1 MPVSAP
7 PPIIPNNLHDA
18 CVRRWL
24 VAKQGMLC
32 LDQIGDPEAQPLSAI
47 LPAAMARGAMAIE
60 AEIDCVFAAID
71 DANRLRC
78 AHLAV
83 AQWVHE
89 LDKLGR
95 LHIAVYTR
103 N

>member
-1 MPVSAP
+1 
-7 PPIIPNNLHDA
+7 
-18 CVRRWL
+18 
-24 VAKQGMLC
+24 
-32 LDQIGDPEAQPLSAI
+32 
-47 LPAAMARGAMAIE
+47 MAIE
-60 AEIDCVFAAID
+60 AEIECVFAAID

-95 LHIAVYTR
+95 LHMPPRDAALAYQLGRIAAQEVDPALLPALGQAVTR
-103 N
+103 LGTRWLDEGF